1 MIFPPEKVEMIGR
14 TCLRAVQGGRE
25 EEEEDEEDPQTWI
38 INDAMG
44 PINWR
49 PAKICWLFGRRGVL
63 IANN

>member
-1 MIFPPEKVEMIGR
+1 MIGR
-14 TCLRAVQGGRE
+14 TVVCTRRKGGGRG
-25 EEEEDEEDPQTWI
+25 PQTWI

-49 PAKICWLFGRRGVL
+49 PAKICWRSSDHAWLFGRRGVL

>member
-1 MIFPPEKVEMIGR
+1 M
-14 TCLRAVQGGRE
+14 RAVQGGREE